1 MKTLGDV
8 MRPGPL
14 FTVQQDAAVTEAV
27 WVMDTH
33 DVGIVTVLD
42 GQRLAG
48 VLSERDVVR
57 RVVGRGLDPA
67 RTRVADVMTA
77 RVLVAEADDECRAA
91 VRRMD
96 AAGVSHLLVGAEGRL
111 LSMLSIRD
119 LMHAAAADQEQENR
133 ELRDYIE
140 RVPSRRT
147 PTTAI

>member
-1 MKTLGDV
+1 MKKLGDV
-8 MRPGPL
+8 MTQRSL

-48 VLSERDVVR
+48 VLSEQDVVR
-57 RVVGRGLDPA
+57 RVVARGLDPS
-67 RTRVADVMTA
+67 RTRVADVMTS
-77 RVLVAEADDECRAA
+77 RVVVAEADDDCRAA

-96 AAGVSHLLVGAEGRL
+96 AACISHLLVGAEGRL

-119 LMHAAAADQEQENR
+119 LMRATAEDQAQEMR
-133 ELRDYIE
+133 ELRDYLE

>member
-1 MKTLGDV
+1 MKKLADV
-8 MRPGPL
+8 MTPRSL

-33 DVGIVTVLD
+33 DVSIVTVLK

-57 RVVGRGLDPA
+57 RVLARGLDPA
-67 RTRVADVMTA
+67 RTRVVDVMTS
-77 RVLVAEADDECRAA
+77 RVVVAEVDEDCRAA
-91 VRRMD
+91 LQRMD
-96 AAGVSHLLVGAEGRL
+96 AARVSHLLVGAEGRL

-119 LMHAAAADQEQENR
+119 LMRAAAEDQAQEIR
-133 ELRDYIE
+133 DLRDDVE
-140 RVPSRRT
+140 RVRSRRT